1 MRKVLVAAALATFL
15 AGGLAAQE
23 QDVFKI
29 GDGVTSPVLIK
40 EVKPKY
46 TEGAM
51 RRKVEGVVEL
61 SVVVKKDGDTGD
73 MQVTR
78 SLDAELD
85 VQAMKAV
92 EEWKFR
98 PGTKDGQPVNVRV
111 NIEMTF
117 TLRDKK

>member
-23 QDVFKI
+23 QDVYKI

-51 RRKVEGVVEL
+51 RRKVAGVVEL

-73 MQVTR
+73 DAGDSFARRRARRAGHEGRRGSGSSSPARKTASR
-78 SLDAELD
+78 S
-85 VQAMKAV
+85 
-92 EEWKFR
+92 
-98 PGTKDGQPVNVRV
+98 
-111 NIEMTF
+111 TF
-117 TLRDKK
+117 A

>member
-15 AGGLAAQE
+15 GGGMAAQE
-23 QDVFKI
+23 QDVQEI
-29 GDGVTSPVLIK
+29 GNGVTSPVLIK

-73 MQVTR
+73 MHVTR

-98 PGTKDGQPVNVRV
+98 PGKKDGQPVNVRV

-117 TLRDKK
+117 TLKK